1 MEPKFEASEFTPLPE
16 VFPSS
21 YVISVNGIQELYT
34 TGENAFWNPIKRS
47 TFHKQVLALLYEAG
61 WYLVNDSLNDENVLT
76 AMGEML
82 FTHLDN
88 EGFIGMDINYP
99 NEISIGEEG
108 DQTTLLS
115 VVAEYIAAIN
125 EE

>member
-1 MEPKFEASEFTPLPE
+1 MEPKFESSEFTPLTE

-21 YVISVNGIQELYT
+21 YIISINGIKQLYT

-47 TFHKQVLALLYEAG
+47 DFHKQVLALLYESG
-61 WYLVNDSLNDENVLT
+61 WCLVADSLNDESLLT
-76 AMGEML
+76 AVGEVL
-82 FTHLDN
+82 FTHPEY

-99 NEISIGEEG
+99 NEVSIGEEG
-108 DQTTLLS
+108 DLTELLS
-115 VVAEYIAAIN
+115 SVAEYIAAI